1 MSKFNIKKK
10 AKNLDIHNLN
20 AVYFIGIGGIGVSA
34 LAFWCIKKNIKVYG
48 FDRKKTDITNQIE
61 SKGGRVF
68 YDYDAVSQKKKIDC
82 QHQQVLNLV
91 IEDNQSIVVFS
102 SAIKTIHPI
111 RKFFDF
117 NKVLSIKRAEFLGL
131 ISAQYDVVAI
141 AGTHGKTT
149 ISTMLTHILKVGGI
163 DCSAFL
169 GGVSKNYNSNF
180 ILGSSNIMVVEADEY
195 DKSFFYLKPKV
206 ILISALD
213 RDHSDTYPTFLQMQ
227 NAYAHFISNSQ
238 PQLSKLILKESL
250 PFKFLDKSAISDYSL
265 SRLADYSLDF
275 KKNKEGGLSLTF
287 LEKNKKTKEYQALKN
302 FNIALCPKHNLENF
316 LAASTIALYLGV
328 GIDYIAK
335 GITSFL
341 GIKRRFE
348 YHINTTNQIFIEDYA
363 HHPKEIDALITSLR
377 LMYASKKITMIFQ
390 PHLFSRTKDF
400 LNEFAISLSRVDTL
414 ILLDIYPARELP
426 IKGFSIEKLFEL
438 INLEDKMLVSNNKLL
453 PLIFKLKPKLL
464 VSVGA
469 GNITTFSEQLKDAL
483 R

>member
-20 AVYFIGIGGIGVSA
+20 VVYFIGIGGIGVSA

-48 FDRKKTDITNQIE
+48 FDREKTEITSQIE

-68 YDYDAVSQKKKIDC
+68 YDYDAVSKKNKIDC
-82 QHQQVLNLV
+82 EHKQVLNLI
-91 IEDNQSIVVFS
+91 IEDFHSIVVFS
-102 SAIKTIHPI
+102 SAINISHPM

-131 ISAQYDVVAI
+131 ISAQYDVIAI
-141 AGTHGKTT
+141 SGTHGKTT
-149 ISTMLTHILKVGGI
+149 ISTMLTHILKVGGV

-206 ILISALD
+206 ILISAID
-213 RDHSDTYPTFLQMQ
+213 RDHSDTYPTFLEMQ
-227 NAYAHFISNSQ
+227 NAYTHFISNSQ
-238 PQLSKLILKESL
+238 PNLSQLILKESL
-250 PFKFLDKSAISDYSL
+250 PFNFLESPSILDYSL
-265 SRLADYSLDF
+265 LRSADYSLDF

-287 LEKNKKTKEYQALKN
+287 LKKNRNTKEYQALKN
-302 FNIALCPKHNLENF
+302 FDVALCPKHNLENF
-316 LAASTIALYLGV
+316 LAASTVALHLGV
-328 GIDYIAK
+328 SIDDIAK

-348 YHINTTNQIFIEDYA
+348 YHINTEDRIFIEDYA
-363 HHPKEIDALITSLR
+363 HHPKEIDALINSLR
-377 LMYASKKITMIFQ
+377 LMYDSKKITMIFQ

-400 LNEFAISLSRVDTL
+400 LNEFAISLSKVDTL

-426 IKGFSIEKLFEL
+426 IKGFSIKKLFEL
-438 INLEDKMLVSNNKLL
+438 INLEDKVLVSNEKLL

-469 GNITTFSEQLKDAL
+469 GNITTFSEPLKDVL